1 MALGL
6 PPPPTIGRWI
16 GTYAS
21 SPDRPVLIDAPEP
34 AVRIAIVTSGA
45 GASTG
50 FAIGEELIE
59 SLFGSREAA

>member
-1 MALGL
+1 
-6 PPPPTIGRWI
+6 
-16 GTYAS
+16 
-21 SPDRPVLIDAPEP
+21 VLIDAPDA

-59 SLFGSREAA
+59 SLFGSREVA